1 MTARVWITRAR
12 PGAERTAERL
22 HRLGLTPLIEPLLV
36 VEALSPALPDLDRYQ
51 GLVFTS
57 PNGVEAFAALTPRR
71 DLAVFAVGDATAQA
85 AESAGFGAVRSAAGD
100 LTDLARLIAAGSN
113 EGPLLAALAET
124 PAGDLAEAV
133 RKAGGTTEID
143 ILTVYRTVAADFVP
157 PPDFDAILVHSPRA
171 GRLLATLDPTIL
183 AQSAIACISAAAAA
197 PLSALGLHPTV
208 SEAPNEPA
216 LIAGLQEALG
226 KRERPV

>member
-1 MTARVWITRAR
+1 MTARVWIIRAR

-22 HRLGLTPLIEPLLV
+22 HRLGLTPLIEPLLI
-36 VEALSPALPDLDRYQ
+36 VEALSPALPDLDRYK

-71 DLAVFAVGDATAQA
+71 DLAVLAVGDATAQA
-85 AESAGFGAVRSAAGD
+85 AETAGFGAVRSATGD
-100 LTDLARLIAAGSN
+100 LTDLARLIAAGPS
-113 EGPLLAALAET
+113 EAPLLAALAET

-133 RKAGGTTEID
+133 RKAGGTTEVD
-143 ILTVYRTVAADFVP
+143 ILTVYRTVAADFAP

-171 GRLLATLDPTIL
+171 GRLLATLDRTIL
-183 AQSAIACISAAAAA
+183 ARSAIACISAAAAT

-226 KRERPV
+226 KRRRPV